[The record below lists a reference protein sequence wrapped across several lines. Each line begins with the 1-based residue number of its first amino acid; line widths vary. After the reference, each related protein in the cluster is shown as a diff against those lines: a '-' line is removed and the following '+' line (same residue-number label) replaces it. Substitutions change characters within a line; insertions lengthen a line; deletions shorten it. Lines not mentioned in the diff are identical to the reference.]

1 MDTIRFITYT
11 LLRGKTQGGSNVIL
25 HLWRS
30 HAVPGTRVAPF
41 PLFIMR
47 AVILTACVVFVC
59 VCVCVLL
66 RAHLYQDGLNG
77 ERLTSLHHAW
87 LVVLEMQDGGLH
99 VEVFAHSMATQAFG
113 YIEAIFLRNALH

>member
-1 MDTIRFITYT
+1 
-11 LLRGKTQGGSNVIL
+11 
-25 HLWRS
+25 
-30 HAVPGTRVAPF
+30 
-41 PLFIMR
+41 MR